1 MILLIG
7 GSGCGKSYYGEKIC
21 VSSPAPRYYLAAM
34 QPYGEEGEKR
44 VARHRAMRAGKGFET
59 IERYRDYAALKLPFR
74 GTALLE
80 CAANLTAN
88 EMFDE
93 NGNQSDPV
101 DRVLS
106 GIDALAAQ
114 CETLVVITNEIGSDG
129 IVYSPSTGNYIRALG
144 KINASLAEK
153 ADTVIEMVAGIPILL
168 KGELPI

>member
-21 VSSPAPRYYLAAM
+21 VSAPAPRYYLAAM

-44 VARHRAMRAGKGFET
+44 IARHRAMRAGKGFET
-59 IERYRDYAALKLPFR
+59 IERYRDYAALKLPSK

-88 EMFDE
+88 EMFDD

-101 DRVLS
+101 ERVLS
-106 GIDALAAQ
+106 GVDALLPQ

-129 IVYSPSTGNYIRALG
+129 IVYSPSTTDYIRALG
-144 KINASLAEK
+144 KINAALAEK
-153 ADTVIEMVAGIPILL
+153 ADTVIEMAAGIPILL
-168 KGELPI
+168 KGKLPL